1 MIAILVVPITLIVH
15 GVYPEPG
22 NDIGNFIAK
31 LSLFLSVVTLLTLS
45 AGLHPLLCLW
55 ESVGWISFRLICH

>member
-1 MIAILVVPITLIVH
+1 ME
-15 GVYPEPG
+15 VYLEPD
-22 NDIGNFIAK
+22 NDIGSFIAK

-55 ESVGWISFRLICH
+55 NLSDDFLQIDLPL

>member
-1 MIAILVVPITLIVH
+1 MLAILVVSVVLIVH
-15 GVYPEPG
+15 GVYLEPD
-22 NDIGNFIAK
+22 NDIDNFISK

-55 ESVGWISFRLICH
+55 NLSDGFPSD